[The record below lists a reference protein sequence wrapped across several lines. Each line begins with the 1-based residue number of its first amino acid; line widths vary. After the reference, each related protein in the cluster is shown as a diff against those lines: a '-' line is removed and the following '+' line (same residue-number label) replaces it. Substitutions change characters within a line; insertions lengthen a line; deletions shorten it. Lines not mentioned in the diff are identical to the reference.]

1 MNAEH
6 QTPRPPERTADAGNP
21 TSAQQD
27 TRTGSFWQGRGAL
40 VIAALIFALA
50 VYLTV
55 GLLTMDVPE
64 SAEAPGPKFYPTL
77 LAVGSYLL
85 TILLVIDTV
94 RRPESGAPDI
104 APESDEETVS
114 ATTAAAAAPT
124 DAKAVAISVAAFL
137 VFALI
142 LQPIGWLLSAAALFW
157 VMSMALGAQRRLLS
171 LGIGLVLSSA
181 VQVAF
186 SMGLGLSLP
195 AGILGG
201 IF

>member
-6 QTPRPPERTADAGNP
+6 QTSRPPEPTADAGTP
-21 TSAQQD
+21 DSSRRG
-27 TRTGSFWQGRGAL
+27 TRTASFWQGRGAL
-40 VIAALIFALA
+40 VIAALILALA

-85 TILLVIDTV
+85 AILLVIDTM
-94 RRPESGAPDI
+94 RRTQSGAPDI
-104 APESDEETVS
+104 APESDEETAA
-114 ATTAAAAAPT
+114 ATAAAAAAPT
-124 DAKAVAISVAAFL
+124 DPKAVAISVAAFL
-137 VFALI
+137 VFALV
-142 LQPIGWLLSAAALFW
+142 LQPLGWLLSAAALFW
-157 VMSMALGAQRRLLS
+157 VMSMALGAQRRVLS

-186 SMGLGLSLP
+186 SMGLGLTLP